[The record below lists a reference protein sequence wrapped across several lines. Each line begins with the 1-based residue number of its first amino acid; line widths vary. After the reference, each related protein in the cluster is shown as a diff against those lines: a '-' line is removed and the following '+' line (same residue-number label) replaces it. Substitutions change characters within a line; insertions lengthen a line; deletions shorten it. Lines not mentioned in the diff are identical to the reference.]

1 MLCAGLVFFL
11 SPMLV
16 FPPGLG
22 CCVRLFELVSGLVS
36 QLVFHLVF
44 QLVWDAVAVSLV
56 LSPSWYSILSFTGK
70 AETKKQKF
78 KLHVRFLQLFGVY
91 GGGVGLLNLGTY
103 GMIMRLQVFVTSMCL
118 LKVELKCL
126 TRYFSCFLTFNET

>member
-1 MLCAGLVFFL
+1 M
-11 SPMLV
+11 
-16 FPPGLG
+16 
-22 CCVRLFELVSGLVS
+22 RLFELVSGLVS

-44 QLVWDAVAVSLV
+44 HWQS
-56 LSPSWYSILSFTGK
+56 GNK
-70 AETKKQKF
+70 ETKVQITCAISAT
-78 KLHVRFLQLFGVY
+78 VWVS

-103 GMIMRLQVFVTSMCL
+103 GMIMRLQVFVTSMRL